1 MWTASSLSNRIFL
14 ACTLLAT
21 LSLGFAFSYV
31 NARAT
36 RQAEIDLRSELQ
48 DAAELADQYRNTTLT
63 DTIARMAR
71 LVADLPKLKASVETG
86 DGPTVQPL
94 ADEYRTE
101 MNADLLVLSGAE
113 GEVLGKSAA
122 DATTVPDVGRRAD
135 NREYSL
141 FLPHSRGLLQIISVP
156 IVVIGQ
162 ERTEVLGRLTAGF
175 FLDHERA
182 LQFERVIDSEIAFGA
197 GDRILSSSLAPET
210 HETLRPLLA
219 TRTITSVTI
228 DGNEYLALARPMQT
242 RATDTATNA
251 GAASPTPT
259 LLVLRS
265 RSEHLQFLSTL
276 RAGLA
281 GALLVA
287 VLLATIV
294 SYAVARTITRPLA
307 AVTGAMADVAATG
320 DLSRRVQVRSR
331 AWDDEDARLLASA
344 FNSLTE
350 SIARFRREESQ
361 RERLSSLGRLSTVI
375 AHEIRNPLM
384 IIRTSLR
391 TLRNDRTSTPEVREA
406 VADIDEETARLN
418 RIVTEVLDFAKPL
431 RFDMAQA
438 SLNDVCRVS
447 AAAVTAGDAEAGVAL
462 ELDQQLPLIVTDAER
477 LRTALVNILSNARAA
492 VQSARAVGGRASAG
506 AAPASTVPAS
516 TVPASTVPASTV
528 PASTVPASAVPAVAA
543 LADVL
548 VRTQASPRG
557 VTVLVQDA
565 GVGISADDMPH
576 IFDPYFTTRRA
587 GTGLGL
593 PIAKNII
600 EGLGG
605 TITASSQ
612 LGAGTEIRID
622 LPLTAPETPV

>member
-21 LSLGFAFSYV
+21 LSLGFAFAYV

-36 RQAEIDLRSELQ
+36 QQAEIDLHRELQ
-48 DAAELADQYRNTTLT
+48 DAAALADQYRNTTLT
-63 DTIARMAR
+63 DTMARMAR
-71 LVADLPKLKASVETG
+71 LVADLPKLKATVETG

-94 ADEYRTE
+94 ADEYRAE
-101 MNADLLVLSGAE
+101 MNADLLVLSGAN
-113 GEVLGKSAA
+113 GEVLGNSAA
-122 DATTVPDVGRRAD
+122 AATTVPDVGRRAD
-135 NREYSL
+135 NREYSE
-141 FLPHSRGLLQIISVP
+141 FLPHPRGLLQIISVP
-156 IVVIGQ
+156 IFVITP
-162 ERTEVLGRLTAGF
+162 ERTEVLGRLTAGV

-197 GDRILSSSLAPET
+197 GDKILSSSLPPET
-210 HETLRPLLA
+210 HETLRRLLA
-219 TRTITSVTI
+219 THTITSVPI
-228 DGNEYLALARPMQT
+228 DGNDYLALARPMQI
-242 RATDTATNA
+242 RATDAATP
-251 GAASPTPT
+251 SPAPV

-391 TLRNDRTSTPEVREA
+391 TLRNERTSTPEVREA

-431 RFDMAQA
+431 RFELAQA
-438 SLNDVCRVS
+438 SLNDVCRAS
-447 AAAVTAGDAEAGVAL
+447 AAAVSAGDVDAGVAL

-492 VQSARAVGGRASAG
+492 VQSARDVARPTVAGQTPAASAG
-506 AAPASTVPAS
+506 AAVATV
-516 TVPASTVPASTV
+516 
-528 PASTVPASAVPAVAA
+528 
-543 LADVL
+543 ADVV
-548 VRTQASPRG
+548 VRTQTGPRG
-557 VTVLVQDA
+557 VAVLVQDG
-565 GVGISADDMPH
+565 GVGIATDDMPH

-612 LGAGTEIRID
+612 IGAGTEIRID
-622 LPLTAPETPV
+622 LPLTAPENPV

>member
-31 NARAT
+31 NAKAT
-36 RQAEIDLRSELQ
+36 QQAEIDLHSELQ

-71 LVADLPKLKASVETG
+71 LVADLPKLKATVETG
-86 DGPTVQPL
+86 DAPTVQPL
-94 ADEYRTE
+94 ADDYRTE
-101 MNADLLVLSGAE
+101 MNADLLVLSGAN
-113 GEVLGKSAA
+113 GEVLGNSAS

-135 NREYSL
+135 SREYSE
-141 FLPHSRGLLQIISVP
+141 FLPHPRGLLQIISVP
-156 IVVIGQ
+156 IVVITP

-197 GDRILSSSLAPET
+197 GDRILSSSLPPET
-210 HETLRPLLA
+210 HETLRRLLA
-219 TRTITSVTI
+219 TRTITSVSI
-228 DGNEYLALARPMQT
+228 DGNDYLALVRPMQ
-242 RATDTATNA
+242 RANGAAT
-251 GAASPTPT
+251 ASPTPM

-391 TLRNDRTSTPEVREA
+391 TLRNERTATPEVREA

-431 RFDMAQA
+431 RFEMAPA
-438 SLNDVCRVS
+438 SLNDVCRAS
-447 AAAVTAGDAEAGVAL
+447 AAAVTAGDTEAGVAL
-462 ELDQQLPLIVTDAER
+462 ELDSRLPVIVTDAER

-492 VQSARAVGGRASAG
+492 VQSARSVAQ
-506 AAPASTVPAS
+506 APAGT
-516 TVPASTVPASTV
+516 
-528 PASTVPASAVPAVAA
+528 ASAVAAVA
-543 LADVL
+543 DVV
-548 VRTQASPRG
+548 VRTLAGPRG
-557 VTVLVQDA
+557 VAVLVQDA

-622 LPLTAPETPV
+622 LPLAAPENPV

>member
-1 MWTASSLSNRIFL
+1 MSAASSLSNRIFL
-14 ACTLLAT
+14 ACTLLAV
-21 LSLGFAFSYV
+21 LSLGLAFSFV
-31 NARAT
+31 NANAT
-36 RQAEIDLRSELQ
+36 KQAEEDLRQKLQ
-48 DAAELADQYRNTTLT
+48 DAAGLADQYRHTTLT
-63 DTIARMAR
+63 DTVTRLAR
-71 LVADLPKLKASVETG
+71 LVADLPKLKAAVGTA

-94 ADEYRTE
+94 ADDYRAA
-101 MNADLLVLSGAE
+101 MNADLLVLCGAD
-113 GEVLGKSAA
+113 GAVLGSSAA
-122 DATTVPDVGRRAD
+122 DNTTVPDVGRRAD
-135 NREYSL
+135 SREYSL
-141 FLPHSRGLLQIISVP
+141 FLPHPRGLLQIVSVP
-156 IVVIGQ
+156 IVLIGQ

-175 FLDHERA
+175 FLDHERSK
-182 LQFERVIDSEIAFGA
+182 QFKRIIDSEIAFGA
-197 GDRILSSSLAPET
+197 GDRILASSLPAET
-210 HETLRPLLA
+210 HAALRPLLA
-219 TRTITSVTI
+219 THTITSATI
-228 DGNEYLALARPMQT
+228 GGSEYLALAHPM
-242 RATDTATNA
+242 RAGT
-251 GAASPTPT
+251 GVSGETPSAPPI
-259 LLVLRS
+259 LIVLRS
-265 RSEHLQFLSTL
+265 RSEHLRFLSTL

-294 SYAVARTITRPLA
+294 SYGVARTITRPLA

-320 DLSRRVQVRSR
+320 DLSRRVAVRSR

-391 TLRNDRTSTPEVREA
+391 TLRNERTSTTELREA

-431 RFDMAQA
+431 RFEVAPTN
-438 SLNDVCRVS
+438 LNDVCQASV
-447 AAAVTAGDAEAGVAL
+447 AAVTTGDTEAKVAF
-462 ELDQQLPLIVTDAER
+462 ELDPELPAVATDAER

-492 VQSARAVGGRASAG
+492 VQANRTGSRQGAGG
-506 AAPASTVPAS
+506 AAAPVTD
-516 TVPASTVPASTV
+516 
-528 PASTVPASAVPAVAA
+528 VADV
-543 LADVL
+543 ADVL
-548 VRTQASPRG
+548 IRTQPGPKG
-557 VTVLVQDA
+557 VTVVVQDA
-565 GVGISADDMPH
+565 GIGISPEDLPH

-605 TITASSQ
+605 TITASSRP
-612 LGAGTEIRID
+612 GAGTEIRIE
-622 LPLTAPETPV
+622 LPMTAPENPV

>member
-31 NARAT
+31 NNRAT
-36 RQAEIDLRSELQ
+36 QQAESDLHSELQ
-48 DAAELADQYRNTTLT
+48 DAAVLADQYRNTTLT
-63 DTIARMAR
+63 DTIARLAR
-71 LVADLPKLKASVETG
+71 LVADLPKLKATVATG
-86 DGPTVQPL
+86 DAPTVQPL
-94 ADEYRTE
+94 ADEYRKE
-101 MNADLLVLSGAE
+101 MNADLLVLCGAN
-113 GEVLGKSAA
+113 GEVLGSSAA
-122 DATTVPDVGRRAD
+122 EATTVPDVGRRAD

-141 FLPHSRGLLQIISVP
+141 FMAHPRGLLQIVSVP
-156 IVVIGQ
+156 IIVIGQ

-175 FLDHERA
+175 FLDHERS
-182 LQFERVIDSEIAFGA
+182 LQFKRVIDSEIAFGA
-197 GDRILSSSLAPET
+197 GDRILASSLPAET
-210 HETLRPLLA
+210 HDTLRRLLTA
-219 TRTITSVTI
+219 RTITSVTI
-228 DGNEYLALARPMQT
+228 AGNEYLALARPIQT
-242 RATDTATNA
+242 RATDA
-251 GAASPTPT
+251 GTSPTPM

-265 RSEHLQFLSTL
+265 RSEHLRFLSTL

-281 GALLVA
+281 GALIVA
-287 VLLATIV
+287 MLLATIV

-384 IIRTSLR
+384 IIRASLR
-391 TLRNDRTSTPEVREA
+391 TLRNQRAATPEVKEA

-431 RFDMAQA
+431 RFELAEA
-438 SLNDVCRVS
+438 SLNEVCRAS
-447 AAAVTAGDAEAGVAL
+447 AAAVSVGETEAGVAL
-462 ELDQQLPLIVTDAER
+462 ELDQRLPVIVTDAER

-492 VQSARAVGGRASAG
+492 VQASRARSSQAADGTAS
-506 AAPASTVPAS
+506 SLT
-516 TVPASTVPASTV
+516 
-528 PASTVPASAVPAVAA
+528 AVA
-543 LADVL
+543 DVV
-548 VRTQASPRG
+548 VRTQSGPRG
-557 VTVLVQDA
+557 VSVVVQDA
-565 GVGISADDMPH
+565 GVGISAEDMPH

-622 LPLTAPETPV
+622 LPLTAPENAV